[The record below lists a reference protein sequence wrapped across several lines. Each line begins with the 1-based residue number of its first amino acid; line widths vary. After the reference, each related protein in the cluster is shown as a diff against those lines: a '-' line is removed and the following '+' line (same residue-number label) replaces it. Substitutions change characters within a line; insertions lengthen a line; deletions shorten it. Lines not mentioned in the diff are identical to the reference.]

1 MRFNCLKAE
10 DPQLEDS
17 LLFNTKSPEAF
28 GTNIIDLGR
37 MKG

>member
-1 MRFNCLKAE
+1 MRFNCLTTA
-10 DPQLEDS
+10 DPQLGDS